1 MVSEMTDQAPAGI
14 GDNKPP
20 SDIDPFVLRLEE
32 ANAGLLRRQTALEMR
47 AIKLPKESAS
57 DEDVALIS
65 TFAVDARALAREIEA
80 VRVEVKQPYLNRER
94 QIDGWFNPIKEQLAA
109 RAAAMEKRNGPF
121 LLAKRQRDEAEQRA
135 KADRAREEAAERQRL
150 ADEAAAEQRRLERER
165 AEAEQRV
172 RDEEQERQRQAR
184 ADAEA
189 ETAQQAP
196 PAGETVRPVSEQETS
211 LQDAHSAA
219 QAASANADKLAE
231 EARVAQ
237 LAADRAE
244 NKAGRVNS
252 LGKVAG
258 ETASARAEMIWVGRV
273 KSFPAI
279 IQSLGPLGPFFNEQ
293 TIRDAVDRAA
303 RSKDRPAI
311 PGAEFSQEI
320 DVVTR
325 ARRS

>member
-1 MVSEMTDQAPAGI
+1 MTDQTAGI
-14 GDNKPP
+14 GHNAGPE
-20 SDIDPFVLRLEE
+20 IDPFVLRLEE
-32 ANAGLLRRQTALEMR
+32 ANAGLLRRQTALEIR
-47 AIKLPKESAS
+47 AIKLPKESNS

-65 TFAVDARALAREIEA
+65 AFAVDARALAREIEA

-109 RAAAMEKRNGPF
+109 RASAMEKRNGPF
-121 LLAKRQRDEAEQRA
+121 LLAKRLRDEAEQRA

-150 ADEAAAEQRRLERER
+150 ADEAAAEQRRLEQER

-172 RDEEQERQRQAR
+172 RDEEQERRRQAR
-184 ADAEA
+184 AHAEA
-189 ETAQQAP
+189 ETAQQTP
-196 PAGETVRPVSEQETS
+196 PAAETVRPVSEQETS

-244 NKAGRVNS
+244 NKAGRTNT

-258 ETASARAEMIWVGRV
+258 ETASARAEMIWVARV
-273 KSFPAI
+273 TSFPAAL
-279 IQSLGPLGPFFNEQ
+279 QSLGEWGPFMNEQ
-293 TIRDAVDRAA
+293 MIRDIADRAA
-303 RSKDRPAI
+303 KAKTRPNL
-311 PGAEFSQEI
+311 PGVTFSEVI
-320 DVVTR
+320 DVRTT
-325 ARRS
+325 ARRG